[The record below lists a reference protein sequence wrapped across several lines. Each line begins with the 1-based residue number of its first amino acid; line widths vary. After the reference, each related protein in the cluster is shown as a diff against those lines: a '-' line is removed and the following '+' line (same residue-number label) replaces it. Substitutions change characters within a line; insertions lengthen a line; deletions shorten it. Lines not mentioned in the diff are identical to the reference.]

1 MSKKFVALKAK
12 TEKVGSEKL
21 IYKDLKEFFEL
32 NRKVKDLRPSPS
44 RKRKP
49 SSEMRTERARG
60 NRFPKLRLRNKLNIF
75 SSAVTFLQ
83 AVFMKLFKI

>member
-32 NRKVKDLRPSPS
+32 NSKVKDLRPSQN

-49 SSEMRTERARG
+49 SSEMRSERAKG
-60 NRFPKLRLRNKLNIF
+60 NGFPKLR
-75 SSAVTFLQ
+75 
-83 AVFMKLFKI
+83 